1 MHLYKDCGDMPI
13 RNFDI
18 VYRTNDFKYLVVGYN
33 GYDDIVVPKG
43 ANERWDAIKNE
54 WIKLLD
60 DSTIAYLYQLTLEI
74 VYLQTRFNVSR
85 ELLKM
90 IWERDDMNEETFEV
104 YIEALRHWN
113 YNWNKKNEKNVEV
126 KRLLNQLK
134 ASQNKITLKI
144 DELEKIKSE
153 NDNGDIESSLEKQA
167 VALEQIT
174 GKNNI
179 DLDTTSVKKWI
190 EICKLGESINEAR
203 RKANAK

>member
-33 GYDDIVVPKG
+33 GYDDIDVPKG

-104 YIEALRHWN
+104 YIEALGQWN